1 MHDMKI
7 NSAILI
13 LASALHTMPAL
24 AIDAYHLPIPVHSSG
39 AGNIQYQDGG
49 TYIYGQQNDR
59 RQKTQAIAL
68 EKSNRID
75 FELFTA
81 DEEEALTSM
90 HDKILRDQ
98 LRDEQI
104 RQRKAFIASA
114 QKIDWP
120 KVIRRDN
127 QICVPVL
134 ASSEAS
140 DWKDHLTCYVDAGSE
155 K

>member
-1 MHDMKI
+1 MQYTKTY
-7 NSAILI
+7 SAILI
-13 LASALHTMPAL
+13 LASAFHTIPAL
-24 AIDAYHLPIPVHSSG
+24 AIDAFNLPMPAHSSG
-39 AGNIQYQDGG
+39 AGNIQYQDGS
-49 TYIYGQQNDR
+49 TYIYGPQRDR
-59 RQKTQAIAL
+59 RKMTQAVAL

-81 DEEEALTSM
+81 EEEEALTSM
-90 HDKILRDQ
+90 RDKILRDR
-98 LRDEQI
+98 LRNEQI

-120 KVIRRDN
+120 KVIRQDN

-140 DWKDHLTCYVDAGSE
+140 DWKDHLTCYVDAVSE